1 MKTPKPRSPEEA
13 AAVRAEWLAQAQAI
27 TAKLA
32 PVGRISLQ
40 EMAGCSGLEF
50 LSRIFRGDL
59 PAIPIGETIGM
70 VPIVAERGRIVFQ
83 GTPEGRFYNPIGSI
97 HGGFLATMLDS
108 AVGCAVHTVLEQ
120 GMGYTTLE
128 LKVNYLRALT
138 ETWSRCA
145 PRTGRA
151 YLAPDRPGRGAAGR
165 LGGAPVR
172 ATTTCL
178 IFRCPRADPSGARS
192 CRPGC
197 PSGARPDSG
206 RVSGL
211 G

>member
-1 MKTPKPRSPEEA
+1 MKTANPRTPEETA
-13 AAVRAEWLAQAQAI
+13 KVRAEWLAEAQAI

-70 VPIVAERGRIVFQ
+70 VTIVAERGRIVFQ
-83 GTPEGRFYNPIGSI
+83 GTPEGRFYNPIGSV

-138 ETWSRCA
+138 EDVGPVRAEGRVVHTSRQI
-145 PRTGRA
+145 G
-151 YLAPDRPGRGAAGR
+151 LAEGSVVDSAGR
-165 LGGAPVR
+165 LYAH

-178 IFRCPRADPSGARS
+178 IFPLPTG
-192 CRPGC
+192 
-197 PSGARPDSG
+197 
-206 RVSGL
+206 
-211 G
+211 